1 MVLCGSIQ
9 LQISMLIIYHAFE
22 LQEEF
27 PNSLIS
33 IAFGAS
39 HVCDRDAAQI
49 INADVNLRWRFMNFV
64 NQSDPVP
71 RLLHSIAHTVGMVKK
86 SLNSNEIFQKE
97 FALGGI
103 GTCLGRCID
112 GYTHGGFL
120 QGVSAALMATFDIGM
135 SKFAHTLSNTT
146 FVQCLL
152 GLLELLAQQAAHMP
166 GTSNYH
172 QPDFYP
178 IGYYIF
184 IEKQSTTGYGRDHL
198 RFNVHCIDDQS
209 VHMMTK
215 LQDVRF
221 GYEDFEYHKLQS
233 YKMVLIKSA
242 LMDSAQVDSI
252 QHNFQI
258 NNVVSTPTPIVST
271 I

>member
-1 MVLCGSIQ
+1 
-9 LQISMLIIYHAFE
+9 

-33 IAFGAS
+33 IAFGAP

-49 INADVNLRWRFMNFV
+49 INADINLRWRFVNFV

-71 RLLHSIAHTVGMVKK
+71 CLLHSIAHTVGMVKK
-86 SLNSNEIFQKE
+86 SLNSNDIFQKE

-103 GTCLGRCID
+103 GTSLGQWIE

-120 QGVSAALMATFDIGM
+120 QGVSAALMATFNIGM
-135 SKFAHTLSNTT
+135 SKFFHTLSNTR
-146 FVQCLL
+146 FVQR
-152 GLLELLAQQAAHMP
+152 LLELLAQQAAHMP
-166 GTSNYH
+166 GTSNYN

-184 IEKQSTTGYGRDHL
+184 IEKQSTAGYGRDHL
-198 RFNVHCIDDQS
+198 QFNVHCIDDQS
-209 VHMMTK
+209 VDMMRK

-221 GYEDFEYHKLQS
+221 GYEDFEHHKLQS
-233 YKMVLIKSA
+233 YKRVLIKSD
-242 LMDSAQVDSI
+242 LMDSARVDSI
-252 QHNFQI
+252 QEDNFQI
-258 NNVVSTPTPIVST
+258 NNIVSTPPPIVST

>member
-1 MVLCGSIQ
+1 MWIYSITNKYANY
-9 LQISMLIIYHAFE
+9 LPCFE

-33 IAFGAS
+33 IAFGAP

-71 RLLHSIAHTVGMVKK
+71 RLLHSIAHTVGMVKN
-86 SLNSNEIFQKE
+86 SLVSNEIFQEE

-103 GTCLGRCID
+103 VTYVGRCID

-120 QGVSAALMATFDIGM
+120 QGVSAALMATFDIGR
-135 SKFAHTLSNTT
+135 SKFALTLSNTT
-146 FVQCLL
+146 FVQR
-152 GLLELLAQQAAHMP
+152 LLELLAQQAAHMP
-166 GTSNYH
+166 GTSNYN
-172 QPDFYP
+172 QPDFFP

-184 IEKQSTTGYGRDHL
+184 IEKQSTAGYGRDHI
-198 RFNVHCIDDQS
+198 RFNVHRIDDQS
-209 VHMMTK
+209 VDMMRK

-233 YKMVLIKSA
+233 YKMVLIKSD
-242 LMDSAQVDSI
+242 LMDSAQVDSL
-252 QHNFQI
+252 QRHNFQI